1 MSKPRRAE
9 RLKARDDRLQ
19 RHPRVL
25 VAAHDAYTALRE
37 LIHSIEDGSLNL
49 DYLALDTADPL
60 VADVEAFVKTY
71 RKLYGSPVR

>member
-1 MSKPRRAE
+1 
-9 RLKARDDRLQ
+9 
-19 RHPRVL
+19 
-25 VAAHDAYTALRE
+25 